1 MHLQIESKF
10 GKQLIIAKKERGQR
24 DYVHFVIMKN

>member
-10 GKQLIIAKKERGQR
+10 GKQLIIAKEERGQR